1 MKICVC
7 CSLSFTDEVKKI
19 TDELEKLGHEVLLPN
34 GVILDAIHQ
43 PDFDPVKAK
52 RDNGYD
58 AVRDHFNK
66 VKESDA
72 VLICNLTKNGV
83 ENYIGA
89 NTFLEMGFA
98 YYHEKPI
105 YTLNPLPDYKYIND
119 EIQSFDTIALDGD
132 LSKIK

>member
-52 RDNGYD
+52 RNNGYD

>member
-98 YYHEKPI
+98 YYHKKPI

-119 EIQSFDTIALDGD
+119 EIQSFDTITLNGD